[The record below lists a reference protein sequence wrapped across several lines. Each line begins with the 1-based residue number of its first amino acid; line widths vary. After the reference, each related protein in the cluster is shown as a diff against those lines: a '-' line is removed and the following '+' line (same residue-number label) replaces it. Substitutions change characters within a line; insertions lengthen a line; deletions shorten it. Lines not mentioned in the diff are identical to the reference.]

1 MSLGPTGVTILW
13 RGSLASCN
21 YGCPYCP
28 FAKTR
33 DDRAALAAD
42 RAALERFEAWA
53 TSRPYPV
60 SVLITPWGEALIR
73 NYYRAA
79 MTRLSHAATI
89 GTIAVQTNLSC
100 SLDWLAGCDLGKLAL
115 WTTYHPGETAR
126 APFLDKIRRL
136 DAMGARYS
144 VGVVGLKEHMA
155 EIEALRR
162 ELPARAY
169 LWINAYKR
177 VPDYYT
183 AAELDRL
190 TAIDPLFA
198 LNNRDYQS
206 RGRACHAGETVISV
220 LADGTARRCHFLHA
234 AIGNIYESGFEEA
247 LRPRACEAATCRCH
261 IGYSH
266 LKGLDLR
273 TLFGAGFLE
282 RRPDRPLTPEDATRY
297 ISGFTAAPQ

>member
-1 MSLGPTGVTILW
+1 MTLAETGLTILW

-28 FAKTR
+28 FAKTD
-33 DDRAALAAD
+33 DDRQALAAD

-60 SVLITPWGEALIR
+60 SILITPWGEALIR
-73 NYYRAA
+73 NYYREA

-100 SLDWLAGCDLGKLAL
+100 SVDWLAECDLGRIAL
-115 WTTYHPGETAR
+115 WTTYHPGETPR
-126 APFLDKIRRL
+126 AAFLGKIAKL

-144 VGVVGLKEHMA
+144 VGVVGLREHLG

-162 ELPARAY
+162 ELPERAY
-169 LWINAYKR
+169 LWVNAYKR
-177 VPDYYT
+177 VADYYS

-198 LNNRDYQS
+198 LNNRDYRS
-206 RGRACHAGETVISV
+206 LGRACHAGETAISV

-234 AIGNIYESGFEEA
+234 PIGNIYDPDFEAA
-247 LRPRACEAATCRCH
+247 LAPRACEAATCRCH

-273 TLFGAGFLE
+273 GLFGAGFLE
-282 RRPDRPLTPEDATRY
+282 RRPDRAVTMEAAATRMARFDQ
-297 ISGFTAAPQ
+297 G